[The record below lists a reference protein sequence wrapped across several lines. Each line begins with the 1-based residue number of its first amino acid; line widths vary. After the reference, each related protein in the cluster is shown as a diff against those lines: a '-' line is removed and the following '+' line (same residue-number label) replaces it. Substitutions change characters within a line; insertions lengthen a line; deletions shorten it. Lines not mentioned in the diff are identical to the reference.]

1 MENNNLSGDLIKLHL
16 RTMGD
21 ARVPTVNA
29 RQLHSFLEVGKVF
42 GAWIQDRINS
52 FGFVDGQDFVMVEGL
67 SFPNLES
74 SKSRPQATKEYFLT
88 IDMAKE
94 LSMVERNEKGKQARR
109 YFIECERRMIDSA
122 PTPMTREQLLA
133 RAVLESQEV
142 IAEKDAAIGKLTADN
157 AELQEDRNVLRKIA
171 VADGSLCITDAA
183 KTLQVSCDL
192 LFRIM
197 RERQWIYKRQ
207 GTKNYI
213 AYQTMINSN
222 RLEHKA
228 STIIRP
234 DGTERIV
241 SNVRVTPRG
250 IVDLAKIVANYDPF
264 EF

>member
-1 MENNNLSGDLIKLHL
+1 M
-16 RTMGD
+16 
-21 ARVPTVNA
+21 PTVSA
-29 RQLHSFLEVGKVF
+29 RQLHSFLGVGKVF
-42 GAWIQDRINS
+42 GAWIQDRIAS
-52 FGFVDGQDFVMVEGL
+52 FGFVEGQDFVIIGNEF
-67 SFPNLES
+67 FPDS
-74 SKSRPQATKEYFLT
+74 GKTSGGRPAKEYYLS

-109 YFIECERRMIDSA
+109 YFINCERRMMDGAA
-122 PTPMTREQLLA
+122 PPMTREQLLA

-183 KTLQVSCDL
+183 KTLQVSPDL

-213 AYQTMINSN
+213 GYQTMINSN

-228 STIIRP
+228 STILRP

-241 SNVRVTPRG
+241 SDVRVTPRG
-250 IVDLAKIVANYDPF
+250 VVDLAKIVANYDPF

>member
-1 MENNNLSGDLIKLHL
+1 MENNNLSSDLIKLHL

-29 RQLHSFLEVGKVF
+29 RQLHSFLEVGKHF
-42 GAWIQDRINS
+42 ASWIQDRIAS
-52 FGFVDGQDFVMVEGL
+52 FGFVEGQDFVIADGL
-67 SFPNLES
+67 IFPDS
-74 SKSRPQATKEYFLT
+74 GKSAAGRQLKEYFLT

-122 PTPMTREQLLA
+122 PAPMTREQLLA

-183 KTLQVSCDL
+183 KTLQVSRDL

-228 STIIRP
+228 STILRP

-241 SNVRVTPRG
+241 SDVRVTPRG